1 MPSFADYVKSASS
14 GLGARLPSVA
24 AGGGDL
30 GQIVTERLMQL
41 APMLEQAVDEKLNK
55 RGGGDCGCGG
65 RGGSGGEAMLLNA
78 GGQANPAG
86 PGAFTLTI
94 NIQGRPT
101 RRNKLLMQASV
112 PGGYFTITNIQI
124 GTNNV
129 NFGGFAPSFAV
140 DPANQSIWGME
151 IDGDEFVNNASTIV
165 ITGNTTIAGAHF
177 IGAALFSLDRKAY
190 RRASGSCDVE

>member
-1 MPSFADYVKSASS
+1 MASFSDYVKSASS
-14 GLGARLPSVA
+14 GLGARVPSVG
-24 AGGGDL
+24 AGGADL

-41 APMLEQAVDEKLNK
+41 APMLEAAVDEKVNK
-55 RGGGDCGCGG
+55 RGGGCGG
-65 RGGSGGEAMLLNA
+65 ADHGAMLLNA
-78 GGQANPAG
+78 GGQATPGG
-86 PGAFTLTI
+86 PGAYSVTI

-112 PGGYFTITNIQI
+112 PGGYFTITSIQI
-124 GTNNV
+124 GTNNY

-140 DPANQSIWGME
+140 DPINQSIWGME
-151 IDGDEFVNNASTIV
+151 LDGEEFGNATQVV
-165 ITGNTTIAGAHF
+165 ISGNTTIAGAHF